1 MGSSDQPDDA
11 RSSMPAPPLNIVEP
25 LVASAAPDVD
35 EGGKPIRPTTPG
47 PGPGV
52 PEPDANE
59 SASMP
64 GPSSTPSSA
73 SQPGVAQ
80 RPSTEPLQDPPELI
94 RKRYLRAGNQYFMK
108 DEQHRLAFE
117 DRGARLVTEHS
128 RTDIAES
135 MAEMASAKGW
145 TSVRVSGQ
153 DEFRREVWLHAS
165 LRGLE
170 VTGYTPQPVD
180 RARLD
185 ALREDRLT
193 NRIDVGIPAGSRSGS
208 GAGAG
213 AGAEVRTEVGT
224 GVRADPG
231 TDGTRPR
238 ETGPAPSPGNA
249 SRMPAHDA
257 ATVST
262 QAGHEG
268 AATRLSGELLAHG
281 SAPYRNSAKNSPSY
295 FVTYRDA
302 VGPHTIWGIDLGR
315 AIPAAGA
322 QIGDVVALEN
332 LGKRWV
338 TVNVPVLNDAGEMTG
353 VRPKEVYRNTWEVQ
367 LRERRRDEPS
377 DVVRSDVA
385 RAAQRAAGESLDPV
399 ERAREAFFDQS
410 PLWRPSQPLTETDQM
425 KHVHVAVIGEVMRS
439 QGFGVQAIERV
450 QAHCAR
456 LVNEL
461 QEQGVTVP
469 APRRYDRNAA
479 PTRMRHASSPATASQ
494 TKEIERAVNHPD
506 PSMPSL

>member
-1 MGSSDQPDDA
+1 MGSSDQPDDM
-11 RSSMPAPPLNIVEP
+11 RSSTQAPPLNIVEP
-25 LVASAAPDVD
+25 LVASATPDVD
-35 EGGKPIRPTTPG
+35 EGGKPIRPPTPG
-47 PGPGV
+47 SGPGV
-52 PEPDANE
+52 PEPGANE

-73 SQPGVAQ
+73 SQPAVAQ

-128 RTDIAES
+128 RSDIAES

-145 TSVRVSGQ
+145 TSIRVSGQ

-170 VTGYTPQPVD
+170 VMGYTPQPVD
-180 RARLD
+180 RARFD
-185 ALREDRLT
+185 ALREERLT
-193 NRIDVGIPAGSRSGS
+193 NRIDVGIPAGSGT
-208 GAGAG
+208 GAGAS
-213 AGAEVRTEVGT
+213 AEVRTDVGT
-224 GVRADPG
+224 GVRADRG
-231 TDGTRPR
+231 TDGTRPH
-238 ETGPAPSPGNA
+238 ESGPAPSPGNA
-249 SRMPAHDA
+249 LWMPARDA
-257 ATVST
+257 ASVPM

-268 AATRLSGELLAHG
+268 PATRLSGELLAHG

-315 AIPAAGA
+315 AIPAVGA

-367 LRERRRDEPS
+367 LRERRRDGPS
-377 DVVRSDVA
+377 DVGRSDVA
-385 RAAQRAAGESLDPV
+385 QAAPQRAPGESLDPV
-399 ERAREAFFDQS
+399 ERAREGFFNRS
-410 PLWRPSQPLTETDQM
+410 PLLRPSVPLTEADRM
-425 KHVHVAVIGEVMRS
+425 KRVHVAVIGEVMRS
-439 QGFGVQAIERV
+439 QGFGAQAIERV

-461 QEQGVTVP
+461 QEQSVTVP

-479 PTRMRHASSPATASQ
+479 PTRMRHAPSPATASQ

-506 PSMPSL
+506 PSLPSL